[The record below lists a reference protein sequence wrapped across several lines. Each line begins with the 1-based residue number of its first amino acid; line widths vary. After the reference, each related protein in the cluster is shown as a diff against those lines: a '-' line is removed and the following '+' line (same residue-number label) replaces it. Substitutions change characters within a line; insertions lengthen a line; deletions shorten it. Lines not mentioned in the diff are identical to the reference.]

1 MSGKI
6 PVGEMSVDMTLNGS
20 QPVRT
25 LRELKQAV
33 TNTISAWKAQRA
45 EMNSVGKTTE
55 AAKAK
60 YDGLKTTIEKQKE
73 YISGLSREQKQ
84 LVEAQKNVD
93 RSTKEGKVEYGK
105 YGEQIAKTEGQLKKA
120 EIRLTSLTTQQSKA
134 KQSLNYYESGLAKLQ
149 RDYKESSESSRIY
162 ISRLKE
168 EHNLFGSSQAKLNSY
183 RSGIANLTEQLK
195 KQEVELKR
203 IENESGKTSEAYRQQ
218 ENRVNRTGL
227 SLAELRNKQK
237 DVRAEF
243 NKFHPTGIA
252 VADKAITSLRQN
264 TNKLSDSLKST
275 ISNFKNTAIAASAG
289 IAATGAFAWKG
300 AEKASNLQ
308 KSLTENTNLLIT
320 SGEKARDVTKEV
332 SEMQKDGRK
341 YSIQYAQSQDSIA
354 KGYQELIKR
363 GYDGKQ
369 SLGAMK
375 AILQA
380 SKASGDDFADTM
392 QVTTSVLEAFGMR
405 TKSTAGM
412 LRNTRIVANK
422 LAMAA
427 DATSTDFK
435 SLGVGMNYVG
445 TSAKT
450 AGVSLTE
457 TASAMGV
464 LSNSGLEAQQA
475 GTGLRKILISLQ
487 TPSKNGADA
496 LRKYGLSVDDFKT
509 KSGKLKPIAKI
520 FQEIADHVPK
530 ADRSNFFHNVFGTT
544 GQNAAAILA
553 TNTKEL
559 ERVNKQVAGAYKND
573 YVGKLANKNMKATKN
588 QQKQFHEAMEA
599 VQIDIG
605 TAMMPAL
612 SKASTAMVKVFNR
625 PSTMKGIEKIANG
638 IGTIANK
645 VADLINWL
653 GKGNHIEVVS
663 NIGKKMLEAF
673 AGYKLLKGIVSVKR
687 TLSDLFS
694 GTLLGKRN
702 QDLYNESLAV
712 TNKLLKENAAL
723 KSALNKA
730 DNGSSIGAELGTAAI
745 EKVGAKDAEKYVTGV
760 SKNILNSKGKVKFR
774 ALFQNGTKIAEESG
788 SGAGLGWARKLVGKI
803 GDARLLGKTKWAK
816 IFRPASKAAEEIGT
830 SSGKGLISRFLPIAK
845 NGFGK
850 VAGVAAL
857 AFDAVDIF
865 KGLTSGP
872 GKKRQQAKGKTVGAV
887 LGGGIGAALGSVVPG
902 IGTAAGAT
910 LGASLGTSFGGK
922 LPALWKQL
930 KAGFNSFG
938 KWFNKDF
945 LGGLSRN
952 WNSFT
957 AGISNP
963 KAGGKSNNFWTQLGT
978 LILPRNAQN
987 MENARKGIAKGWSNF
1002 WNDDSG
1008 KKKKSPKLSATDEKV
1023 MASAMDVSKKSI
1035 SNVKSMSK
1043 ALKDYAKNLG
1053 AVKSTIKKNDPSKE
1067 LNKVSDALSKHE
1079 KTWGRLSKDIKP
1091 IGDAFKYLATFAKSM
1106 AKVDAFKELTK
1117 DLPNLE
1123 KSLSK
1128 SKKGIIGGLKDLSKA
1143 FGSKSSGIY
1152 SKVKDIAKQFDNL
1165 DTKIYHLNK
1174 KLSDTTKDFKEIGKI
1189 SKQFTNKKNNPFEN
1203 MAKGL
1208 DKLRKSLKADAK
1220 DISKYISQLTKSL
1233 VKPQV
1238 KGTKSSS
1245 FISELK
1251 SLKKPLNDVAK
1262 DIQKI
1267 GKYIKPVTTGFKAM
1281 AKVTS
1286 KVKKLESSIKSLSN
1300 TLKKNKFGK
1309 QIADQI
1315 DKANKAFTKKGK
1327 KQTFVVQLEDA
1338 FKSLEKSLKEFKK
1351 TYNKDWADLWDNAP
1365 KKVDKSMTKSK
1376 DNQADGLK
1384 HLINTFESGAKKY
1397 NAHFNSWLNYLEKD
1411 FKKVFES
1418 SIPGYAKAGMNKMIS
1433 TINSATS
1440 GVNNVIKSFGGNS
1453 NVISKIHLA
1462 TGTGFFSSQR
1472 KAITKPT
1479 MAVLNDGHDSPETG
1493 NREAIYRPS
1502 TGQLG
1507 IVNGINVPALLHP
1520 GDEVLNATETK
1531 MLGLVPFA
1539 SGTGYLKKLYD
1550 QAKAYNKQP
1559 IKTLDNI
1566 FKLTDSAKGAMKA
1579 LVEGSLKKMGKQSV
1593 DWWSQLWQMA
1603 DNKINDGGSPS
1614 ALLDAVKKYGE
1625 GHAYHW
1631 GSEGPELFDCSGL
1644 VKYALKKAFGINYDH
1659 FSGAQYAASQH
1670 ISKAQAH
1677 SGDLVFWGPGG
1688 SEHVGVYAGGN
1699 KYFSA
1704 ESPSAGIHMNT
1715 LDSVV
1720 GKGSPL
1726 FARVKVLKEDSTP
1739 KVKTNSAL
1747 EKKIKVQ
1754 VGSGFWK
1761 TISKIAE
1768 QFGEHMADPAGDGVA
1783 RWKAT
1788 VIKALKANGFN
1799 ATPFQVQSWLRV
1811 IARESNGNPK
1821 AINTWDSNAKAGI
1834 PSKGLAQVVPPT
1846 FDLYKQNAHAN
1857 IWNGYDNLYAAINY
1871 MKHAYGSNSAAFSR
1885 VAGGAYANGG
1895 LSITEKLAHIS
1906 EGNKP
1911 EMIVP
1916 LVPTKATRAWEL
1928 IGKAVGILSAQSG
1941 FKNQPIIDTK
1951 EAEEEHEFRHS
1962 VLQLLERIA
1971 TKDNSANITLTTPEG
1986 RTLWQTV
1993 EPFYKEDQRAAQIK
2007 QRRGLSGNF

>member
-45 EMNSVGKTTE
+45 EMSSVGKTIE

-73 YISGLSREQKQ
+73 YIKGLSREQKQ

-93 RSTKEGKVEYGK
+93 RSTKEGKIEYGK
-105 YGEQIAKTEGQLKKA
+105 YGEQIAKTEGQLKQA
-120 EIRLTSLTTQQSKA
+120 ETRLISLTNQQSKA

-149 RDYKESSESSRIY
+149 KDYKESSESSRIY

-168 EHNLFGSSQAKLNSY
+168 EHDLFGASQTKLNSY
-183 RSGIANLTEQLK
+183 RSSVANLTEQLK
-195 KQEVELKR
+195 KQETELKR
-203 IENESGKTSEAYRQQ
+203 IESESGKTSDAYRIQ
-218 ENRVNRTGL
+218 ENRVNKTGL
-227 SLAELRNKQK
+227 SLAELKNKQK

-264 TNKLSDSLKST
+264 THKLSDSLKST

-405 TKSTAGM
+405 TKSTTGM

-487 TPSKNGADA
+487 TPSKNGAEA
-496 LRKYGLSVDDFKT
+496 LQKYGLSVDDFKT

-645 VADLINWL
+645 VADFISWL
-653 GKGNHIEVVS
+653 GKDNHIEVVS

-723 KSALNKA
+723 KSALNKS
-730 DNGSSIGAELGTAAI
+730 DNGSSIGTELGTAAI

-803 GDARLLGKTKWAK
+803 GDARLLGKTKWTK
-816 IFRPASKAAEEIGT
+816 IFRPATTAAEEVGAK
-830 SSGKGLISRFLPIAK
+830 SGRGLIGKLLPVAK
-845 NGFGK
+845 TGFGK
-850 VAGVAAL
+850 VVGIASI
-857 AFDAVDIF
+857 AFEAIDIT
-865 KGLTSGP
+865 KGLTSSKAKDRQKAA
-872 GKKRQQAKGKTVGAV
+872 GKGIGA
-887 LGGGIGAALGSVVPG
+887 LIGGGIGAIFGGAPGLALGTTLGSSIGSKIPDTIKYMRKQFGSFSYWWQKEFVPG
-902 IGTAAGAT
+902 LKKSWNGF
-910 LGASLGTSFGGK
+910 AS
-922 LPALWKQL
+922 
-930 KAGFNSFG
+930 
-938 KWFNKDF
+938 
-945 LGGLSRN
+945 
-952 WNSFT
+952 
-957 AGISNP
+957 GISNP
-963 KAGGKSNNFWTQLGT
+963 TAGGKSNNFWSQLGT
-978 LILPRNAQN
+978 LILPRNAKN
-987 MENARKGIAKGWSNF
+987 MENARKGIARGWNNF
-1002 WNDDSG
+1002 WNGSDS
-1008 KKKKSPKLSATDEKV
+1008 KKKKSSKLSAVDEKV

-1053 AVKSTIKKNDPSKE
+1053 TVKSTIKKNDPSKE

-1106 AKVDAFKELTK
+1106 AKVDVFKELTK
-1117 DLPNLE
+1117 DLPKLE

-1208 DKLRKSLKADAK
+1208 DKLRKSLKNDAK

-1238 KGTKSSS
+1238 KGKKSSS

-1262 DIQKI
+1262 DIQKM
-1267 GKYIKPVTTGFKAM
+1267 GKYIKPVTAGFKAM

-1286 KVKKLESSIKSLSN
+1286 KVKKLESSIKSLSS

-1327 KQTFVVQLEDA
+1327 KQTFVVQLEEA

-1397 NAHFNSWLNYLEKD
+1397 NTHFNSWLNYLEKD
-1411 FKKVFES
+1411 FKKVFEN
-1418 SIPGYAKAGMNKMIS
+1418 SIPGYAKTGMNKMIA

-1462 TGTGFFSSQR
+1462 TGTGFFGSQR

-1507 IVNGINVPALLHP
+1507 VVNGINVPALLNP
-1520 GDEVLNATETK
+1520 GDEIFNATETK

-1539 SGTGYLKKLYD
+1539 SGTGYLKKLYE
-1550 QAKAYNKQP
+1550 QVKAYNKQP
-1559 IKTLDNI
+1559 TKTLDNI
-1566 FKLTDSAKGAMKA
+1566 FKLTDSAKGAMKS
-1579 LVEGSLKKMGKQSV
+1579 LVENSLKKMGKQAT

-1614 ALLDAVKKYGE
+1614 ALLSAVQKYGE
-1625 GHAYHW
+1625 GRRYVW
-1631 GSEGPELFDCSGL
+1631 GHEGPTTFDCSGL
-1644 VKYALKKAFGINYDH
+1644 VKYALKKAFGISYDH

-1670 ISKAQAH
+1670 ISKAQAK

-1699 KYFSA
+1699 KYYSA

-1720 GKGSPL
+1720 GKGLPL
-1726 FARVKVLKEDSTP
+1726 FARVRGLKQEATP
-1739 KVKTNSAL
+1739 KIKANSAL
-1747 EKKIKVQ
+1747 ENKIKIQ
-1754 VGSGFWK
+1754 VGNGFWK

-1788 VIKALKANGFN
+1788 VIKALKANGFS
-1799 ATPFQVQSWLRV
+1799 ATPFQVQSWLKV
-1811 IARESNGNPK
+1811 ISRESNGNPK

-1871 MKHAYGSNSAAFSR
+1871 MKHAYGSTSAAFSR

-1895 LSITEKLAHIS
+1895 ISLTEKLAHIS

-1941 FKNQPIIDTK
+1941 FNNQPVTNIK
-1951 EAEEEHEFRHS
+1951 ENKEEHEFRQS